1 MTAYSAF
8 SLGFYLQQD
17 YVQYALI
24 VAPLIALCSAL
35 LGVCLVL
42 RRYSLI
48 GDGLSHVTF
57 GTMAAAAV
65 TGIAEMY
72 ISLPVTV
79 LTAVLL
85 LCTGERSKVRGD
97 ASIAMISVGS
107 LGVAYLLFNQFGDG
121 NSAQDVC
128 KVLFGNTT
136 IISLKL
142 PEVLLSVALAVAVL
156 LFYSF
161 FYHKIFAVTFD
172 ASFAQAT
179 GVRANLY
186 NLAFAIVT
194 GVVIVLA
201 TKLVG
206 ALLITALIVFPTV
219 SAMRLFRSFRSV
231 AVCAAVISV
240 ICSVAGVLLSL
251 LASFSAGSSIVV
263 ANLIVFVLSSL
274 ISIIFRRKKV

>member
-1 MTAYSAF
+1 MTFSAF

-17 YVQYALI
+17 YVIYALI

-57 GTMAAAAV
+57 GTMAVAAV

-85 LCTGERSKVRGD
+85 LCAGDRSKVKGD
-97 ASIAMISVGS
+97 ASIAMISVGA

-136 IISLKL
+136 IISLKQS
-142 PEVLLSVALAVAVL
+142 EVILSVALAAAVL
-156 LFYSF
+156 IFYFF

-172 ASFAQAT
+172 AAFAQAT

-186 NLAFAIVT
+186 NLAFAVVT

-219 SAMRLFRSFRSV
+219 SAMRLFRSFR
-231 AVCAAVISV
+231 AVTICAAVISV
-240 ICSVAGVLLSL
+240 ICAVAGVLLSL

-263 ANLIVFVLSSL
+263 ANLIVFLLSCL
-274 ISIIFRRKKV
+274 ISLFLRRKKA

>member
-1 MTAYSAF
+1 MTAFSAF
-8 SLGFYLQQD
+8 SLGFYLRQE
-17 YVQYALI
+17 YVIYALI

-57 GTMAAAAV
+57 GTMAVSAI
-65 TGIAEMY
+65 TGVAEMY

-85 LCTGERSKVRGD
+85 LCSSERSKVKGD
-97 ASIAMISVGS
+97 ASVAMISVGS

-142 PEVLLSVALAVAVL
+142 PEVILSAVLAAAVL
-156 LFYSF
+156 LFYFF

-172 ASFAQAT
+172 PAFAQAT
-179 GVRANLY
+179 GVQAKLY
-186 NLAFAIVT
+186 NLAFAVVT
-194 GVVIVLA
+194 GIVIVLA

-231 AVCAAVISV
+231 TVCAAVISV
-240 ICSVAGVLLSL
+240 VCAVAGVILSL
-251 LASFSAGSSIVV
+251 LASFSAGSAIVV
-263 ANLIVFVLSSL
+263 ANLIVFIISCL
-274 ISIIFRRKKV
+274 ISLIFRRKAQ

>member
-8 SLGFYLQQD
+8 SLGFYLRQS

-57 GTMAAAAV
+57 GTMAVGAV

-79 LTAVLL
+79 LTAILL
-85 LCTGERSKVRGD
+85 LCASDRSKVKGD
-97 ASIAMISVGS
+97 ASVAMISVGS

-128 KVLFGNTT
+128 KVLFGNAT
-136 IISLKL
+136 IISLK
-142 PEVLLSVALAVAVL
+142 PSEVILSVALAAAVL
-156 LFYSF
+156 LFYFF
-161 FYHKIFAVTFD
+161 FYNKIFAVTFD
-172 ASFAQAT
+172 AAFAQAT
-179 GVRANLY
+179 GVRAKLY
-186 NLAFAIVT
+186 NLAFAAVT
-194 GVVIVLA
+194 GIVIVLA

-219 SAMRLFRSFRSV
+219 SAMRLFRSFRAV
-231 AVCAAVISV
+231 TVCAALISV
-240 ICSVAGVLLSL
+240 ACALAGVLLSL
-251 LASFSAGSSIVV
+251 LAGFSAGSAIVV
-263 ANLIVFVLSSL
+263 ANIAVFGICVL
-274 ISIIFRRKKV
+274 ISLLFRRKIV

>member
-1 MTAYSAF
+1 MTYSAF

-57 GTMAAAAV
+57 GTMAVAAV
-65 TGIAEMY
+65 TGIAELY

-136 IISLKL
+136 IISLKSS
-142 PEVLLSVALAVAVL
+142 EVLLSVILAAAVL
-156 LFYSF
+156 LFYFF

-172 ASFAQAT
+172 TAFAQAT

-186 NLAFAIVT
+186 NLAFAVVT

-219 SAMRLFRSFRSV
+219 SAMRLFRSFRAV
-231 AVCAAVISV
+231 AVCAAVIS
-240 ICSVAGVLLSL
+240 ILCSVAGVLLSL

-263 ANLIVFVLSSL
+263 ANLIVFILSCL
-274 ISIIFRRKKV
+274 ISIVFRRKKA

>member
-1 MTAYSAF
+1 MTAFSAF
-8 SLGFYLQQD
+8 PLSFYLQMSN
-17 YVQYALI
+17 VQYALI

-57 GTMAAAAV
+57 GTMAVGAI
-65 TGIAEMY
+65 TGIAEFY

-85 LCTGERSKVRGD
+85 LCSGERSKVKGD
-97 ASIAMISVGS
+97 ASVAMISVGS
-107 LGVAYLLFNQFGDG
+107 LGIAYLLFNQFGDG
-121 NSAQDVC
+121 NAAQDVC
-128 KVLFGNTT
+128 KVLFGNAT

-142 PEVLLSVALAVAVL
+142 PEVIISIALAAVVL
-156 LFYSF
+156 AFYF
-161 FYHKIFAVTFD
+161 IFYHKIFAVTFD

-179 GVRANLY
+179 GVHAKAC

-194 GVVIVLA
+194 GIVIVLA

-219 SAMRLFRSFRSV
+219 SAMRLFRSFRAV
-231 AVCAAVISV
+231 TVCAAVISV
-240 ICSVAGVLLSL
+240 ACSLAGVFLSL
-251 LASFSAGSSIVV
+251 LAGFSAGSAIVV
-263 ANLIVFVLSSL
+263 ANIAVFLLFSLLSL
-274 ISIIFRRKKV
+274 VIRRKKA

>member
-1 MTAYSAF
+1 MITYSAF
-8 SLGFYLQQD
+8 PLSYYLQQS

-24 VAPLIALCSAL
+24 VATLIALCSAL

-57 GTMAAAAV
+57 GTMAVGAV
-65 TGIAEMY
+65 TGIAELY

-85 LCTGERSKVRGD
+85 LCAGERSKVKGD
-97 ASIAMISVGS
+97 ASVAMISVGS

-142 PEVLLSVALAVAVL
+142 SEVILSVVLAVLVL
-156 LFYSF
+156 LFYFF

-179 GVRANLY
+179 GVKANIY
-186 NLAFAIVT
+186 NLAFAVVT

-231 AVCAAVISV
+231 TICAAVISV
-240 ICSVAGVLLSL
+240 VCSVTGVILSL

-263 ANLIVFVLSSL
+263 ANLAVFLLSCL
-274 ISIIFRRKKV
+274 ISLIFRRKKV